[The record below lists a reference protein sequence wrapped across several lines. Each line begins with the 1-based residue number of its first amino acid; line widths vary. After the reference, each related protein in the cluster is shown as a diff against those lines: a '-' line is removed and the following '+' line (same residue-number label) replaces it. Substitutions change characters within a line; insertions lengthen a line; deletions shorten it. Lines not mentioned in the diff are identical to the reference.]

1 MLICILSNYKKRPV
15 PLTSFCIKFEIR
27 MDFFFSGKLMTL
39 ATWIRNFVSEHPEY
53 KQDSVV
59 TDQINYDL
67 ISACDRITKGDL
79 KVPELVHII
88 ESKSS
93 NDIPNSIKIA
103 QDIK

>member
-1 MLICILSNYKKRPV
+1 
-15 PLTSFCIKFEIR
+15 
-27 MDFFFSGKLMTL
+27 MTL

-67 ISACDRITKGDL
+67 ISACDLITKGDL